1 MKNLKIH
8 DLDYRQILI
17 QSYKSLGLTE
27 LELIVLL
34 LIESLNKEQSSL
46 IIGEQLSYKM
56 NLSAS
61 VIDNII
67 VSLMDKAFLSYEQ
80 ENGQLVTSCKKM
92 FERIMSYIEKQI
104 MNKTDIVN
112 DQEFQDNFRVTLQLL
127 EKELKRSLLPL
138 EIQMITSWYDDNVE
152 QEVISSAINECI
164 MKKGKISVKQIDR
177 YITTN
182 LRHKDRVSEGFTT
195 VDEKTKR
202 DIKKAIDIASYDW
215 VNNDD

>member
-1 MKNLKIH
+1 MKKFKIY

-17 QSYKSLGLTE
+17 QSYKNLGLTE
-27 LELIVLL
+27 LELVVLL
-34 LIESLNKEQSSL
+34 LIESLNKEKASL
-46 IIGEQLSYKM
+46 IIGDQLSHKM
-56 NLSAS
+56 NLPAS
-61 VIDNII
+61 EIDNII
-67 VSLMDKAFLSYEQ
+67 VSLMDKAFLSYEK
-80 ENGQLVTSCKKM
+80 ENEQLVTSCNKM
-92 FERIMSYIEKQI
+92 YERILAFVEKQLI
-104 MNKTDIVN
+104 NKADIVN
-112 DQEFQDNFRVTLQLL
+112 DQEFQDNFRVTLQTL

-164 MKKGKISVKQIDR
+164 MRKGKISIKQIDHL
-177 YITTN
+177 IATN

-202 DIKKAIDIASYDW
+202 DIKKAIEIASYDW